1 MVIYMNEY
9 IDRYLEYLLYQRNYS
24 KNTILGYEEEL
35 NFFKDYIEKC
45 GVSFLEIDNSFVRK
59 FYNHLDKLGY
69 SKNTISR
76 KISTMRSF
84 YKYLARNDYVEFN
97 PFSLTKGPK
106 KDKLLPK
113 FLYYNEL
120 EDLFSV
126 CDLETVFGVRDRL
139 ILEILYA
146 TGMRVGE
153 LEFVKINDINFYD
166 NSIKVLGKGNKERIV
181 YFGEYA
187 REILDLYISKRND
200 NSEYLLINKNGTR
213 LTARGIRYIL
223 DKLIEKTS
231 LDTNITPHMLRHTFA
246 THMLNEGCDLL
257 SVQELLGHE
266 SLRATQVYTHVTND
280 RLKDV
285 YLKSH
290 PRNKERVD
298 EDEF

>member
-1 MVIYMNEY
+1 MDKY
-9 IDRYLEYLLYQRNYS
+9 IDLYLDYLKYQRNYS
-24 KNTILGYEEEL
+24 DLTILNYKDDL
-35 NFFKDYIEKC
+35 YFFKEYVDKQKI
-45 GVSFLEIDNSFVRK
+45 SFLDIDYAFIRK
-59 FYNHLDKLGY
+59 FYNYLDDNKY

-76 KISTMRSF
+76 RISSIRSF
-84 YKYLARNDYVEFN
+84 YKYLARNNYVDYN

-120 EDLFSV
+120 EELFNA
-126 CDLETVFGVRDRL
+126 CDLDAFYGVRDRL
-139 ILEILYA
+139 LLEMLYA

-153 LEFVKINDINFYD
+153 LEKVKVKDLNLYD
-166 NSIKVLGKGNKERIV
+166 NSIKILGKGNKERIV

-187 REILDLYISKRND
+187 REILDMYLDLRDDSC
-200 NSEYLLINKNGTR
+200 EYLFINNKKTR

-223 DKLIEKTS
+223 DKIVKKAS
-231 LDTNITPHMLRHTFA
+231 LNTKVSPHMLRHSFA
-246 THMLNEGCDLL
+246 THLLNEGCDLL

-290 PRNKERVD
+290 PRGNIKVGNDD
-298 EDEF
+298 EI

>member
-1 MVIYMNEY
+1 MDKY
-9 IDRYLEYLLYQRNYS
+9 IDLYLDYLTYQRNYS
-24 KNTILGYEEEL
+24 KLTILNYKDDLE
-35 NFFKDYIEKC
+35 FFKDYIDKQKI
-45 GVSFLEIDNSFVRK
+45 SFLDIDYAFIRK
-59 FYNHLDKLGY
+59 FYNYLDDKKY

-76 KISTMRSF
+76 RISSIRSF
-84 YKYLARNDYVEFN
+84 YKYLARNNYIKFN
-97 PFSLTKGPK
+97 PFSLTQGPK

-120 EDLFSV
+120 EELFNA
-126 CDLETVFGVRDRL
+126 CDLNEFFGVRDRL
-139 ILEILYA
+139 LLEMLYA

-153 LEFVKINDINFYD
+153 LEKVKTKDINLYD

-187 REILDLYISKRND
+187 REILDMYLKLRD
-200 NSEYLLINKNGTR
+200 DDCEYLFINNKKTR
-213 LTARGIRYIL
+213 LTARGVRYIL
-223 DKLIEKTS
+223 DKIVKKAS
-231 LDTNITPHMLRHTFA
+231 LNTKVSPHMLRHSFA
-246 THMLNEGCDLL
+246 THLLNEGCDLL

-290 PRNKERVD
+290 PRGNVKVGNDD
-298 EDEF
+298 EI

>member
-1 MVIYMNEY
+1 MDKY
-9 IDRYLEYLLYQRNYS
+9 IDLYLDYLLYQRNYS
-24 KNTILGYEEEL
+24 NLTILNYKDDL
-35 NFFKDYIEKC
+35 LFFKDYVDKQKA
-45 GVSFLEIDNSFVRK
+45 SFLDIDYSFIRK
-59 FYNHLDKLGY
+59 FYNYMDDEKY

-76 KISTMRSF
+76 KVSSIRSF
-84 YKYLARNDYVEFN
+84 YKYLARNGYIEFN

-120 EDLFSV
+120 EELFNA
-126 CDLETVFGVRDRL
+126 CDLDDFYGVRDRL
-139 ILEILYA
+139 LLEMLYA

-153 LEFVKINDINFYD
+153 LERVKLKDINLYD
-166 NSIKVLGKGNKERIV
+166 NSIKILGKGNKERIV

-187 REILDLYISKRND
+187 REVLDMYLDMRND
-200 NSEYLLINKNGTR
+200 NCEYLFINNKKER

-223 DKLIEKTS
+223 DKIVKKACLNTKVS
-231 LDTNITPHMLRHTFA
+231 PHMIRHSFA
-246 THMLNEGCDLL
+246 THLLNEGCDLL

-290 PRNKERVD
+290 PRGNIKVGND
-298 EDEF
+298 DEF